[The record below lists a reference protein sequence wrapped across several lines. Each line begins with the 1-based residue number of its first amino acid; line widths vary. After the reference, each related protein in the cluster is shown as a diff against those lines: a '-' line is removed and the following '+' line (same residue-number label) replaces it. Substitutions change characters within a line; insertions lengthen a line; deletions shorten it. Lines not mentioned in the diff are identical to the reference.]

1 MLLLLQISL
10 ISLIRSVIFFT
21 IVMATLHA
29 PDCYGGGRQQL
40 LRKLFTFFPMSSLP
54 KQFILFDS
62 KRSNFSCTLFNS
74 LKGSVFLD
82 KFVKQLVAGGT
93 DSCQT

>member
-29 PDCYGGGRQQL
+29 PDCYGGSRQ
-40 LRKLFTFFPMSSLP
+40 KTFEKVIYIVPNEQSS
-54 KQFILFDS
+54 QVVH
-62 KRSNFSCTLFNS
+62 S
-74 LKGSVFLD
+74 L
-82 KFVKQLVAGGT
+82 
-93 DSCQT
+93 